1 MTHHEKGL
9 IIISGCDT
17 GIGFSLAH
25 IFSRMGYQILVS
37 FVYEDPFPDYPNIKT
52 YKMDLRESIEI
63 EAFVSYAK
71 TILRD
76 GTVLEAVITNSG
88 VAIGGPI
95 ENLPDR
101 IYRDSF
107 EINYFGAVAII
118 QAFIPDLISAHGRIM
133 VIGSLAG
140 KIAMPYMS
148 PYASTKFALK
158 GFCDSLRRELSPFG
172 VKTILIEPSAVATPI
187 WSKAMKQDISFV
199 DQKYMKS
206 LKKFQENFIES
217 GNQGMD
223 TGKASEIIA
232 GKLFKKRPK
241 ARYLISQ
248 NNFITRILTL
258 LPPFLIDHAVKSMFD
273 MNYGEAP
280 SKDKQP

>member
-1 MTHHEKGL
+1 MSNHEKGL

-17 GIGFSLAH
+17 GIGFSLAR
-25 IFSRMGYQILVS
+25 IFDRSGYKILVS
-37 FVYEDPFPDYPNIKT
+37 YVYENPFPDNPNIRA
-52 YKMDLRESIEI
+52 YKMDLRVPKEI
-63 EAFVSYAK
+63 AAFISYAR
-71 TILRD
+71 TILKD
-76 GTVLEAVITNSG
+76 GTTLEAVITNSG

-95 ENLPDR
+95 ENLPES

-107 EINYFGAVAII
+107 DINYFGAVAII
-118 QAFIPDLISAHGRIM
+118 QNFIPNLILSSGRIM

-148 PYASTKFALK
+148 PYACTKFALE
-158 GFCDSLRRELSPFG
+158 GFCDSLRRELNPFG

-187 WSKAMKQDISFV
+187 WSKALKQDISFV

-206 LKKFQENFIES
+206 LSKFQENFIES

-223 TGKASEIIA
+223 TEKASKIIA
-232 GKLFKKRPK
+232 GKLFIKKPK

-258 LPPFLIDHAVKSMFD
+258 LPQVLIDYAVKSMFN
-273 MNYGEAP
+273 MNYGNAAG
-280 SKDKQP
+280 KNK

>member
-1 MTHHEKGL
+1 MNNHEKGL

-17 GIGFSLAH
+17 GIGFSLAR
-25 IFSRMGYQILVS
+25 IFDRSGYKILVS
-37 FVYEDPFPDYPNIKT
+37 YVYENPFPDNPNIRA
-52 YKMDLRESIEI
+52 YKMDLRVPKEI
-63 EAFVSYAK
+63 AAFISYAR
-71 TILRD
+71 TILKD
-76 GTVLEAVITNSG
+76 GTTLEAVITNSG

-95 ENLPDR
+95 ENLPGS

-107 EINYFGAVAII
+107 DINYFGAVAII
-118 QAFIPDLISAHGRIM
+118 QTFIPNLILSSGRIM

-148 PYASTKFALK
+148 PYACTKFALE
-158 GFCDSLRRELSPFG
+158 GFCDSLRRELNPFG

-187 WSKAMKQDISFV
+187 WSKALKQDISFV

-206 LKKFQENFIES
+206 LSKFQENFIES

-223 TGKASEIIA
+223 TEKASKIITD
-232 GKLFKKRPK
+232 KLFIKKPK

-258 LPPFLIDHAVKSMFD
+258 LPQVLIDYAVKSMFN
-273 MNYGEAP
+273 MNYGNEAG
-280 SKDKQP
+280 KNK